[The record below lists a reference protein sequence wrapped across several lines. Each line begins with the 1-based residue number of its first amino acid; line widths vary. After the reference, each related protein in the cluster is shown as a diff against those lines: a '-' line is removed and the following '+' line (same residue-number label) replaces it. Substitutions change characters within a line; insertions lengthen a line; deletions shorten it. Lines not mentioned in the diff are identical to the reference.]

1 MFGTLKTLIQGAN
14 ARTEER
20 VRAAYSIELI
30 DQKIRESAEGLKVA
44 KATLASLIQR
54 QRGEERQI
62 AMLESRS
69 ADLLDRGRAA
79 MIAGRDD
86 LAAEAAE
93 AVAVMENELSLR
105 RETRARLEARV
116 IRLQASVEATNRR
129 IIDLKQ
135 GSIAA
140 RALRDEQALQARL
153 NTTLS
158 GTSPL
163 AEAEAEEL
171 IAGVLGREDVY
182 EQAEILTEIDR
193 SLTRHDVADRLAAQG
208 FGRPMK
214 TTAADVLSRLQ
225 AEIKAA

>member
-14 ARTEER
+14 ARAEDR

-30 DQKIRESAEGLKVA
+30 DQKIREAAEGMKVA
-44 KATLASLIQR
+44 KSTLASLIQR

-62 AMLESRS
+62 AILQNRS
-69 ADLLDRGRAA
+69 ADLLERGRSAL
-79 MIAGRDD
+79 IAGRDD

-140 RALRDEQALQARL
+140 RAMRDEQNLQARL
-153 NTTLS
+153 NTTLAGS
-158 GTSPL
+158 SPL
-163 AEAEAEEL
+163 AEAEDL
-171 IAGVLGREDVY
+171 IASVLGREDVY

-193 SLTRHDVADRLAAQG
+193 NLNRSDVADRLAAEG

-214 TTAADVLSRLQ
+214 TTAADVLSRLK
-225 AEIKAA
+225 AETKAA

>member
-140 RALRDEQALQARL
+140 RA
-153 NTTLS
+153 
-158 GTSPL
+158 
-163 AEAEAEEL
+163 
-171 IAGVLGREDVY
+171 
-182 EQAEILTEIDR
+182 
-193 SLTRHDVADRLAAQG
+193 
-208 FGRPMK
+208 
-214 TTAADVLSRLQ
+214 
-225 AEIKAA
+225 

>member
-14 ARTEER
+14 ARAEER

-30 DQKIRESAEGLKVA
+30 DQKIREAVDGLKLA
-44 KATLASLIQR
+44 KSTLAGLIQR

-62 AMLESRS
+62 AMLQSRS

-79 MIAGRDD
+79 LAANRDD

-116 IRLQASVEATNRR
+116 IRLQASVEETNRR

-140 RALRDEQALQARL
+140 RAMRDEQALQARL
-153 NTTLS
+153 NTTFS
-158 GTSPL
+158 GQSPL
-163 AEAEAEEL
+163 AEAEDL
-171 IAGVLGREDVY
+171 IAGVLGREDVL

-193 SLTRHDVADRLAAQG
+193 TLHRTDVADRLAAEG

-214 TTAADVLSRLQ
+214 TTAADVLSRLK
-225 AEIKAA
+225 AETKAA

>member
-14 ARTEER
+14 ARAEER

-62 AMLESRS
+62 AMLDSRS
-69 ADLLDRGRAA
+69 ADLLNRGRAA
-79 MIAGRDD
+79 MISGRDD

-153 NTTLS
+153 NTTLA

-163 AEAEAEEL
+163 AEAEDL
-171 IAGVLGREDVY
+171 IAGVLGREDVF
-182 EQAEILTEIDR
+182 EQTEILTEIDR
-193 SLTRHDVADRLAAQG
+193 NLNRSDVADRLAAEG

-214 TTAADVLSRLQ
+214 TTAADILSRLK
-225 AEIKAA
+225 AETKAA

>member
-1 MFGTLKTLIQGAN
+1 MFGTLKTLITGAN
-14 ARTEER
+14 ARAEER

-30 DQKIRESAEGLKVA
+30 DQKIREAQEGLKVA
-44 KATLASLIQR
+44 KSTLASLIQR

-62 AMLESRS
+62 AVIETRI
-69 ADLLDRGRAA
+69 ADLLGRGRQALT
-79 MIAGRDD
+79 AGRDD

-116 IRLQASVEATNRR
+116 IRLQASVEETNRR
-129 IIDLKQ
+129 IIDLRQ
-135 GSIAA
+135 GAIAA
-140 RALRDEQALQARL
+140 RAARDEQRLQVRL
-153 NTTLS
+153 NTTLA

-163 AEAEAEEL
+163 AEAEDL

-182 EQAEILTEIDR
+182 EQAEILSEIDR
-193 SLTRHDVADRLAAQG
+193 GLNRSYVADRLAAEG

-214 TTAADVLSRLQ
+214 TTAADVLSRLK
-225 AEIKAA
+225 AETKVA

>member
-14 ARTEER
+14 ARADER

-30 DQKIRESAEGLKVA
+30 DQKIREASEGLKVA
-44 KATLASLIQR
+44 KSTLASLIQR

-62 AMLESRS
+62 AILQSRS
-69 ADLLDRGRAA
+69 ADLLERGRAA
-79 MIAGRDD
+79 MIAGRED
-86 LAAEAAE
+86 LAVEAAE

-116 IRLQASVEATNRR
+116 IRLQASVESTNRR
-129 IIDLKQ
+129 IIDLRQ

-140 RALRDEQALQARL
+140 RAMRDEQALQARL
-153 NTTLS
+153 NTTLA
-158 GTSPL
+158 GASPL
-163 AEAEAEEL
+163 AEAEEL
-171 IAGVLGREDVY
+171 IAGVLGREDVF

-193 SLTRHDVADRLAAQG
+193 TLSRTDVADRLAAEG

-214 TTAADVLSRLQ
+214 TTAADVLSRLK
-225 AEIKAA
+225 AETKAE

>member
-153 NTTLS
+153 NTTLAGS
-158 GTSPL
+158 SPL
-163 AEAEAEEL
+163 AEAEDL

-193 SLTRHDVADRLAAQG
+193 NLTRHDVADRLAAQG

>member
-62 AMLESRS
+62 AILESRS

-163 AEAEAEEL
+163 AEAEEL

>member
-1 MFGTLKTLIQGAN
+1 MFGTLKTLLQGAN
-14 ARTEER
+14 ARAEER

-30 DQKIRESAEGLKVA
+30 DQKIREATEGLKVA

-62 AMLESRS
+62 AVLQSRS
-69 ADLLDRGRAA
+69 ADPLERGRAA
-79 MIAGRDD
+79 MISGRED
-86 LAAEAAE
+86 LATEAAE

-135 GSIAA
+135 GSVAA

-153 NTTLS
+153 NTTLA
-158 GTSPL
+158 GTNPL
-163 AEAEAEEL
+163 AEAEEL

-182 EQAEILTEIDR
+182 EQAEILTQIDR
-193 SLTRHDVADRLAAQG
+193 NLDRSDVADRLAAEG

-214 TTAADVLSRLQ
+214 TTAADVLARFQTSN
-225 AEIKAA
+225 

>member
-14 ARTEER
+14 ARAEER

-30 DQKIRESAEGLKVA
+30 DQKIREAAEGLKVA

-54 QRGEERQI
+54 QRAEERQI
-62 AMLESRS
+62 AILASRS

-135 GSIAA
+135 GSVAA
-140 RALRDEQALQARL
+140 RAMRDEQALQARL
-153 NTTLS
+153 NTTLA

-163 AEAEAEEL
+163 AEAEEL

-182 EQAEILTEIDR
+182 EQAAILTEIDR
-193 SLTRHDVADRLAAQG
+193 NLSHVDVADRLAAEG

-214 TTAADVLSRLQ
+214 TTAADVLARLKV
-225 AEIKAA
+225 ETKAA

>member
-14 ARTEER
+14 ARAEDR

-62 AMLESRS
+62 AMLDSRS

-79 MIAGRDD
+79 MISGRDD

-116 IRLQASVEATNRR
+116 IRLQASVEASNRR

-140 RALRDEQALQARL
+140 RAMRDEQALQTRL
-153 NTTLS
+153 NTTLA

-163 AEAEAEEL
+163 AEAEEL
-171 IAGVLGREDVY
+171 IAGVLGREDVF

-193 SLTRHDVADRLAAQG
+193 SLNRLDVADRLAAEG
-208 FGRPMK
+208 FGCPMK
-214 TTAADVLSRLQ
+214 TTAADILSRLK
-225 AEIKAA
+225 AETKAA

>member
-14 ARTEER
+14 ARAEDR

-30 DQKIRESAEGLKVA
+30 DQKIREAAEGMKVA
-44 KATLASLIQR
+44 KSTLASLIQR

-62 AMLESRS
+62 AILQNRS
-69 ADLLDRGRAA
+69 ADLLERGRSAL
-79 MIAGRDD
+79 IAGRDD

-140 RALRDEQALQARL
+140 RAMRDEQNLQARL
-153 NTTLS
+153 NTTLAGS
-158 GTSPL
+158 SPL
-163 AEAEAEEL
+163 AEAEDL
-171 IAGVLGREDVY
+171 IASVLGREDVY

-193 SLTRHDVADRLAAQG
+193 NLNRSDVADRLAAEG

-214 TTAADVLSRLQ
+214 TTAADVLSRLKV
-225 AEIKAA
+225 ETKAA

>member
-14 ARTEER
+14 ARAEER

-30 DQKIRESAEGLKVA
+30 DQKIREATEGLKVA

-62 AMLESRS
+62 AVLQTRS
-69 ADLLDRGRAA
+69 ADLLERGRAA
-79 MIAGRDD
+79 MISGRED

-135 GSIAA
+135 GSVAA

-153 NTTLS
+153 NTTLA
-158 GTSPL
+158 GTNPL
-163 AEAEAEEL
+163 AEAEEL

-182 EQAEILTEIDR
+182 EQAEILTQIDR
-193 SLTRHDVADRLAAQG
+193 NLDRSDVADRLAAEG

-214 TTAADVLSRLQ
+214 TTAADVLARFQTSN
-225 AEIKAA
+225 

>member
-163 AEAEAEEL
+163 AEAEEL